1 MRHGIFLVLLAAAA
15 CSSLTPEGAR
25 VKVYEAS
32 LSSPEAAR
40 ALPEGCKLLSTTAP
54 VDQMESERHVS
65 DPYRAQ
71 RNDTAGRGGNTL
83 LVLSDRFV
91 TRYKTDCASSDTSP
105 DCQSRAQNWYK
116 VSFASYAC
124 TPEAETTLAAKA
136 SEAASSG
143 STMGWWPFGAK
154 KPKPAAPSTPSS
166 AASSTPSSASAAS
179 GAPKAPAPASPPA
192 GGLASPELKSKIL
205 LLMREGVGTDVIVA
219 YVKTSRPASPLTAEE
234 ILDWKKSGI
243 AEPVIQAA
251 LTGSARSR

>member
-1 MRHGIFLVLLAAAA
+1 MRQRIALVLLTTGAAA

-32 LSSPEAAR
+32 LSTPESAR
-40 ALPEGCKLLSTTAP
+40 SLPEGCKLLSTTAP
-54 VDQMESERHVS
+54 IDQMESERHVS

-71 RNDTAGRGGNTL
+71 RNDTADRGGNTL

-124 TPEAETTLAAKA
+124 TPEAESTLAAKA
-136 SEAASSG
+136 SEAAASE
-143 STMGWWPFGAK
+143 STMGWWPFGSK
-154 KPKPAAPSTPSS
+154 KSKPPGSSPPSSAPAAASSAPSTPPAPV
-166 AASSTPSSASAAS
+166 AAAPRGIAS
-179 GAPKAPAPASPPA
+179 G
-192 GGLASPELKSKIL
+192 ELKSKIL

-219 YVKTSRPASPLTAEE
+219 YVKNTRPPSPLTAEE

-251 LTGSARSR
+251 LSESAPVR